1 MHNLDLHINPSVKVD
16 CLTAHHKDLVP
27 KKLHRYWV
35 LKVESYKDSVTWLNE
50 PKGVD
55 DNYHEG
61 RRFNDND
68 RVVDVILGCMRQQ
81 IQKQLYGQIFNII
94 GEIDES
100 ILAKSFEHYINNID
114 EEKLNEWI
122 NAALHYSA
130 GCDHWYT
137 FEKEW

>member
-1 MHNLDLHINPSVKVD
+1 MHNLDLQNNVPVKVD
-16 CLTAHHKDLVP
+16 CLTAHYNDLVP
-27 KKLHRYWV
+27 KGQRALWV
-35 LKVESYKDSVTWLNE
+35 LQVESYKDSDQWLNE

-55 DNYHEG
+55 DMYYEG
-61 RRFNDND
+61 RRYNDND

-81 IQKQLYGQIFNII
+81 IQKYLFGSIH

-100 ILAKSFEHYINNID
+100 ISTKSFETYINSID
-114 EEKLNEWI
+114 ENKLNEWI

-137 FEKEW
+137 FEKDWG

>member
-1 MHNLDLHINPSVKVD
+1 MHNLDLHINPTVKVN
-16 CLTAHHKDLVP
+16 CLTAHYNDLVP
-27 KKLHRYWV
+27 NKLHDYWV
-35 LKVESYKDSVTWLNE
+35 LKVKSYKDSDTWLNE

-55 DNYHEG
+55 DMYHEG
-61 RRFNDND
+61 RRYHDNK

-81 IQKQLYGQIFNII
+81 IQQQLFGNIHS
-94 GEIDES
+94 EIDES

-114 EEKLNEWI
+114 ERKLNEWI

-137 FEKEW
+137 FEKDWG